1 MTDHLPPDRD
11 GLSIPPDREPPARL
25 RAATLHRAF
34 GSEPAVRRG
43 RLAMPLLAA
52 ACVGLLV
59 TGGFVLDRVSDDGTP
74 QPADTTGTATPSPTP
89 EIVEGPTLDRGP
101 MSSSQLRMTLANCSR
116 AAGFT
121 NGGVQVRYS
130 RLVAAADGPQPLVI
144 VESGGGTLYR
154 CGGGFAQEVQTRGI
168 DDPRDIEALR
178 RARTAAGTVVDGR
191 YEDFASSQL
200 FQVGADV
207 DRVGSRLVG
216 PNGELSPWRSMPNI
230 DGFVYAA
237 QWFIGR
243 SVSFAGGE
251 VRVQFRA
258 LDVDGSAILDNA
270 LQGYPLADAA
280 PPPGQPVATPG
291 TTPGPSTGPGTPTN
305 PATPSPTPTDPPA
318 TSEPT
323 DPPAT
328 SEQTDTAPTEPT
340 LPPET
345 TPPVTDPSSRP
356 GR

>member
-1 MTDHLPPDRD
+1 
-11 GLSIPPDREPPARL
+11 
-25 RAATLHRAF
+25 
-34 GSEPAVRRG
+34 
-43 RLAMPLLAA
+43 
-52 ACVGLLV
+52 
-59 TGGFVLDRVSDDGTP
+59 
-74 QPADTTGTATPSPTP
+74 
-89 EIVEGPTLDRGP
+89 

-116 AAGFT
+116 AAGLT

-207 DRVGSRLVG
+207 DRVDSRLVG

-291 TTPGPSTGPGTPTN
+291 TTPGPSTGPGRTGDGTGDADESRDAVPH
-305 PATPSPTPTDPPA
+305 ADRS
-318 TSEPT
+318 TSDQRANRSTSDQRAEPT
-323 DPPAT
+323 RHRPNRRCRPRRRR
-328 SEQTDTAPTEPT
+328 QCPT
-340 LPPET
+340 LVPARTLAVPT
-345 TPPVTDPSSRP
+345 RRASS
-356 GR
+356 